1 MANQMN
7 NKRNV
12 PTLPDIASLIAL
24 GFDPRTRKPIARD
37 CESPLKD
44 AVRRFLRIVDEQQFL
59 SRYRWYN
66 LPPEIPENLL
76 ERIMYYRGRGIMFF
90 NNTDEKFYFLPF
102 SYSKEIDCYGRFK
115 TAVPLPFTGSSQLDD
130 KSWMPGVTK
139 NCVWTPLLPDYDEEG
154 NIINGMT
161 LADFDESCVVLTD
174 YSLQMSQVIQSRQ
187 QLNDPIIDLE
197 AEYIPFMRTATL
209 NSLGINGMRV
219 NSPDEAS
226 QVAIASAGV
235 NRAALN
241 GDKWI
246 PLVGSLEFQDLSSS
260 NPTDTQGILLQMQSL
275 DNFRRMGLGLGDGTL
290 FQTKAHELQ
299 TQADMAMGRADSVL
313 EDGLQCRQDFCTLAN
328 SIWGLGIWCEISET
342 AGDYDRNGDGL
353 VGDDKIDE
361 QQTEG
366 GTDDGN
372 TMDE

>member
-1 MANQMN
+1 MAQMN
-7 NKRNV
+7 NKKNV
-12 PTLPDIASLIAL
+12 PTLTDVASLIAL
-24 GFDPRTRKPIARD
+24 GFDPRTKKPIARE

-59 SRYRWYN
+59 SRYTWYG

-130 KSWMPGVTK
+130 KSWMPGITK
-139 NCVWTPLLPDYDEEG
+139 NCVWTPFLPETDEEG

-161 LADFDESCVVLTD
+161 LSDFDDSCVVLTD

-197 AEYIPFMRTATL
+197 AEYIPFMRTATI

-226 QVAIASAGV
+226 QVAVASAGV

-260 NPTDTQGILLQMQSL
+260 NPADTQGILLQMQSL

-299 TQADMAMGRADSVL
+299 TQADMAMGTADSVL
-313 EDGLQCRQDFCTLAN
+313 EDGLKCRQEFCTLVN

-342 AGDYDRNGDGL
+342 AGDYDRNGDGM
-353 VGDDKIDE
+353 VGDDKME
-361 QQTEG
+361 QQTTEG
-366 GTDDGN
+366 GSDDGN